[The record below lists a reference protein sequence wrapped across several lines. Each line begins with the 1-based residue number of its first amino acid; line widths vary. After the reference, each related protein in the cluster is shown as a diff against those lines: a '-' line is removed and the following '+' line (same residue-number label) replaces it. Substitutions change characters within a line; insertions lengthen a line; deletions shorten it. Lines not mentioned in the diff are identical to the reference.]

1 MFKVRLVIKME
12 NNSIELARTGF
23 VLIRGLLDG
32 RIKGGQKAAL
42 DLAEALHNLP
52 DTGNTFA
59 YELTAQK
66 LREFVAKYPNLGER
80 LKGVANDLLHN

>member
-1 MFKVRLVIKME
+1 ME
-12 NNSIELARTGF
+12 NNITELARTGF

-52 DTGNTFA
+52 DTGNSFA
-59 YELTAQK
+59 YELTAQQ
-66 LREFVAKYPNLGER
+66 LREFATKYPHLGD
-80 LKGVANDLLHN
+80 LLTGLTNDLFYN